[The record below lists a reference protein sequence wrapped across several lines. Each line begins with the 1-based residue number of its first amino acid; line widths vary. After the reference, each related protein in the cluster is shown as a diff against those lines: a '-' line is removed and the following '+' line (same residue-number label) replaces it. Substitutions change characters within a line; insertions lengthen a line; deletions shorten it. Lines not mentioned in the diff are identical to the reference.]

1 MAPIRPG
8 FMLKLIRE
16 TSLAAALLSGILA
29 ASALHAQ
36 TAAQPGDDEEVRW
49 TLPPPSHLLT
59 KPAPITTAPV
69 AVEPAR
75 TETPNPFGGA
85 PVMLQAAPATPEQP
99 SILAPSATLPSTLHP
114 PASPEAPAPVTAAV
128 TPAFAPAPV
137 PAPAPSPA
145 ATLAPPQPASQ
156 PVAAAKPDMA
166 KPGAK
171 KQAAKAQGEAKPVAK
186 AKPDARIAAKPSPKS
201 AEGKTPEGKAAKAKV
216 AKPTSVAAQ
225 PVPAPRPEYV
235 PPPPSMLEK
244 EPEESRIPVIST
256 VMDGMSSV
264 TKTIGGL
271 FE

>member
-16 TSLAAALLSGILA
+16 TSLAAALLSGTLA
-29 ASALHAQ
+29 PSALHAQ

-59 KPAPITTAPV
+59 KPAPVTAPV

-85 PVMLQAAPATPEQP
+85 PIMLQATHAAPEQP
-99 SILAPSATLPSTLHP
+99 SILAPVATLPSTLQP

-137 PAPAPSPA
+137 AAPAPAPA
-145 ATLAPPQPASQ
+145 ATLAPAQPASQ

-186 AKPDARIAAKPSPKS
+186 AKPDARIAAKPSPKG
-201 AEGKTPEGKAAKAKV
+201 AEGKSAKAKV
-216 AKPTSVAAQ
+216 AKPTRVAAQ

-235 PPPPSMLEK
+235 PPPPSMQEK

-256 VMDGMSSV
+256 MMDGVSSV
-264 TKTIGGL
+264 GKKIGGL
-271 FE
+271 FD

>member
-16 TSLAAALLSGILA
+16 TSLAAALLSGTLA
-29 ASALHAQ
+29 PSALHAQ

-59 KPAPITTAPV
+59 KPAPVTAPV

-85 PVMLQAAPATPEQP
+85 PIMLQATPAAPEQP
-99 SILAPSATLPSTLHP
+99 SILAPAATLPGTLQP
-114 PASPEAPAPVTAAV
+114 PASPEAPAPVTAVV
-128 TPAFAPAPV
+128 TPTFAPAPV
-137 PAPAPSPA
+137 PAPAPA
-145 ATLAPPQPASQ
+145 ATLAAPEPASP

-171 KQAAKAQGEAKPVAK
+171 KQTAKAQGEAKPIAK
-186 AKPDARIAAKPSPKS
+186 AKPAPRIAAKPSPKG
-201 AEGKTPEGKAAKAKV
+201 AEGKSAKAKV
-216 AKPTSVAAQ
+216 AKPARVAAQ

-235 PPPPSMLEK
+235 PPPPSMQEK

-256 VMDGMSSV
+256 MMDGVSSV
-264 TKTIGGL
+264 GKKIGGL
-271 FE
+271 FD